1 MTTLT
6 FERLRD
12 AVAGDAVA
20 VRSRVTLQPAGGEG
34 DKVFPPSY
42 AVESRAEHKYAVEER
57 QVGDGD
63 SVSTTVLLDSVA
75 SQANRAE
82 LALLEG
88 WERGELLFPVPYV
101 DFSDDGGV
109 TDYDKLTVLE
119 APHRLADAIFRDSLL
134 DGTLFR
140 LSDVGRAITDATPR
154 NATDLYRYSPTSLLF
169 GMWDSTGPKGG
180 LGSKFQ
186 RAYVSEVVGFD
197 AKVGNKVGSR
207 IDPLQIEKVAP
218 EDRVFN
224 STDPNEVWTD
234 DAGAAERDTKG
245 NPAPASRGS
254 ASGEA
259 GQPSKIN
266 HGNIVP
272 SIDTQAG
279 GVTISSALQTTVI
292 SFAAL
297 RRLRFKGVDR
307 TVETAARAAIAAL
320 GVAAVAYQHETD
332 YDLRSRCLLLPTHP
346 PRLELLRRDGSAG
359 EVVGVDRDGAA
370 QILQRSRCTCRRGR
384 SGLGSRRHAAG
395 TRAEAA
401 GVDSSQPQGIGDRTA
416 DGVIDVIC
424 RTVRHRSQLPHRA
437 LCSDVS

>member
-1 MTTLT
+1 MRLLT
-6 FERLRD
+6 FDRLRD

-20 VRSRVTLQPAGGEG
+20 LRSRMTLQPAGGAG

-42 AVESRAEHKYAVEER
+42 AVEGRADHKYAVEER
-57 QVGDGD
+57 QAGDGD
-63 SVSTTVLLDSVA
+63 RVSATVLLDSVA

-82 LALLEG
+82 LALLDG
-88 WERGELLFPVPYV
+88 WERGELVFPVPYV
-101 DFSDDGGV
+101 DFSEDGGM
-109 TDYDKLTVLE
+109 TDYEKLTVLE

-154 NATDLYRYSPTSLLF
+154 NATDLFRYSPTSLLF

-186 RAYVSEVVGFD
+186 RAYVSEIVGFD
-197 AKVGNKVGSR
+197 ATVGNKVSSR
-207 IDPLQIEKVAP
+207 IDPLQIEKVAT

-224 STDPNEVWTD
+224 STDPNQVWTH
-234 DAGAAERDTKG
+234 DAAAAERDKKG

-272 SIDTQAG
+272 SIDALAG

-297 RRLRFKGVDR
+297 RRLRFKGLDR
-307 TVETAARAAIAAL
+307 TAETAAHTAIAAL
-320 GVAAVAYQHETD
+320 GIAAVAYQHEND

-346 PRLELLRRDGSAG
+346 PRVELLGRDGSAG
-359 EVVGVDRDGAA
+359 DVVAVDRDTAA
-370 QILQRSRCTCRRGR
+370 QVLREASAHAANSGVGWETEEIRLVPAPKLLELIRRSRKV
-384 SGLGSRRHAAG
+384 AASEQP
-395 TRAEAA
+395 AE
-401 GVDSSQPQGIGDRTA
+401 
-416 DGVIDVIC
+416 
-424 RTVRHRSQLPHRA
+424 
-437 LCSDVS
+437 